1 MISVIIEN
9 KYCIIAKVILLAIGV
24 SALLFYGYIGLGILG
39 LAITGPMAFEAKM
52 IIQKHKRKTIAYIIE
67 KLIEEVIFNLV
78 EGETVSE
85 AKQKQRQKLRRKFPT
100 KNI

>member
-9 KYCIIAKVILLAIGV
+9 KYSIVAKIILLAIGG

-39 LAITGPMAFEAKM
+39 LAITGPMGFYAKI
-52 IIQKHKRKTIAYIIE
+52 IIQKDQRKSVAYIIE
-67 KLIEEVIFNLV
+67 KLIEEIIFKLV

-85 AKQKQRQKLRRKFPT
+85 AKQKQRQKLRPKFPT
-100 KNI
+100 KKI